1 MTLRA
6 ARSVFVAAAM
16 TACAPMPTPPANGGG
31 QGVETDWIDG
41 RCDDLFF
48 HGVGDLSGTCVG
60 RMRLDERPD
69 GGMTVTFTADG
80 ASVAFS
86 GSGRTA
92 TMPGGPDYLV
102 VEQAVLTRPAEAS
115 IVRRGTGSCGLS
127 GGPGPTK
134 VRCAIIGGATAEF
147 TAAGTPPRRSVD

>member
-1 MTLRA
+1 
-6 ARSVFVAAAM
+6 
-16 TACAPMPTPPANGGG
+16 MPTLPANDGG

-102 VEQAVLTRPAEAS
+102 VEQVVLTRPAEAP

-127 GGPGPTK
+127 GGSGPTK
-134 VRCAIIGGATAEF
+134 VRCAITGGATAEF
-147 TAAGTPPRRSVD
+147 TAEGTPPRRSVD